1 MGTVNWDSYSVTE
14 KLLTNKGMTFQEEQ
28 ERNLEILRKAR
39 PDLEEQ
45 APGLFDLVPQA
56 PQTGVQQPP
65 TPYARQGGQSS
76 FAQPRPDSVSPQAGQ
91 PGPLVAPSRP
101 AAGPEQAHLPAQGVA
116 PGVDTAPIAPMPG
129 TAPVRGATPSQPQ
142 AQEMPQAPG
151 EVVNTAFENLAR
163 GAKGGR
169 VTTLQ
174 ENLIDL
180 GYDVGGVDGIFGG
193 GVQRGLKKFQKDF
206 GLPETGIYDRAAAE
220 AMAGAPEVIGQQQ
233 DPRGEHNEYT
243 KGYQGGKGGDE
254 FSVGGFVKYLGRK
267 EGTDEHNGPENQLTL
282 GYGIL
287 PATARAYGVNY
298 KDYNSGATL
307 KDRTAFA
314 EAVYGKMHAS
324 AVEDFP
330 TVFNNPEISDEYKIA
345 ALSLYINTG
354 TLYDST
360 VRAFE
365 EGDMDKVGASLAG
378 IIHYPNKATGVW
390 QNSLGLSKRRAEEYN
405 EMLGENRVVEVR
417 RSGNTYTW
425 IDGAGKVVQTK
436 TGTGT
441 PDNDRTSIAVP
452 KIEEVESAGPSGPRF
467 IAGTDQWPQEKGSD
481 EGSDDGS
488 SQMQMVAEED
498 NSTLS
503 TYTVQGGDA
512 FSRIA
517 RSYGLSTEELHQMNP
532 QISDPHQ
539 IFVGTELNVP
549 EGGEG
554 EGGGGGGGKVKLPQA
569 KQLGMIGGVRD
580 ANRVWQ
586 SFGSSGMAHSSDYR
600 DYSQLFREYTTTKKK
615 GYYEVG
621 KTADGQTVYA
631 APDYHKDKDG
641 NYLGVSKDDAVRLA
655 EEYGSLIPQRDW
667 VKRLYGGALR
677 LRMPTQPIYKTGG
690 EGDST
695 KYTAAINAAIKKN
708 KKYKKGALIVHG
720 KEFFVSR

>member
-1 MGTVNWDSYSVTE
+1 MGKVNWDSYSVTE

-28 ERNLEILRKAR
+28 KRNLEILRKAR

-116 PGVDTAPIAPMPG
+116 PGVGTAPIAPMPG
-129 TAPVRGATPSQPQ
+129 TAPVRGTTPSQPQ

-206 GLPETGIYDRAAAE
+206 GLPEIGIYDRAAAE

-233 DPRGEHNEYT
+233 DPRGEANEYT
-243 KGYQGGKGGDE
+243 RGYGGGKSSNVDALIDSVFVGEGGYSTDRGDTGNYYKGS
-254 FSVGGFVKYLGRK
+254 FVGTNHGISAPVLATYLGRK
-267 EGTDEHNGPENQLTL
+267 PTVEDMKKLTKADAAAI
-282 GYGIL
+282 YKKNYVTNFGIDLL
-287 PATARAYGVNY
+287 PADLQEIVFHSVV
-298 KDYNSGATL
+298 NSGT
-307 KDRTAFA
+307 
-314 EAVYGKMHAS
+314 H
-324 AVEDFP
+324 
-330 TVFNNPEISDEYKIA
+330 
-345 ALSLYINTG
+345 
-354 TLYDST
+354 
-360 VRAFE
+360 
-365 EGDMDKVGASLAG
+365 
-378 IIHYPNKATGVW
+378 
-390 QNSLGLSKRRAEEYN
+390 GL
-405 EMLGENRVVEVR
+405 
-417 RSGNTYTW
+417 
-425 IDGAGKVVQTK
+425 KVVQGLIGVPQTGRVDPATKEGMRKATFTK
-436 TGTGT
+436 TQFKDALLTKYSGFGTWDKHGTGWT
-441 PDNDRTSIAVP
+441 NRFTHLAEGTYLTEEP
-452 KIEEVESAGPSGPRF
+452 KGGGPRF
-467 IAGTDQWPQEKGSD
+467 IAGTDQWPVE

-503 TYTVQGGDA
+503 SHSVQAGDNL
-512 FSRIA
+512 SDIA
-517 RSYGLSTEELHQMNP
+517 ASNGLTLQGLLDLNPQITNPNSISIGQEIMLSTEA
-532 QISDPHQ
+532 
-539 IFVGTELNVP
+539 P

-554 EGGGGGGGKVKLPQA
+554 EGGGGGGKVKLPKA